1 MNYSVSGKH
10 SDDLTVD
17 SSGGIRVV
25 RPLDRESL
33 DQGIAVV
40 KVVAVD
46 TGSPPLSSTTTLS
59 LSLLDVN
66 DCPPELNQ
74 PRKLHTV
81 EGSAPGLVGVITA
94 TDRDVWA
101 RGNGPPF
108 KFSLSESNQPHVTQ
122 LIDLQM
128 DPGS

>member
-1 MNYSVSGKH
+1 M
-10 SDDLTVD
+10 DAD
-17 SSGGIRVV
+17 GGVRVV

-33 DQGIAVV
+33 DRGIAVV

-46 TGSPPLSSTTTLS
+46 TGSPSLSSTTTLS
-59 LSLLDVN
+59 LSLTDVN

-74 PRKLHTV
+74 PRKLHV
-81 EGSAPGLVGVITA
+81 IEGAVPGMVGVITA

-108 KFSLSESNQPHVTQ
+108 KFALAPTNPPHINEI
-122 LIDLQM
+122 IDLKM
-128 DPGS
+128 DLG